1 MGNVRGV
8 HSSGHRLMTMLV
20 ALRFAKGCVCV
31 CVLTACLHAP
41 RSSLDLNR
49 AFISK

>member
-1 MGNVRGV
+1 MGTVRGV

-31 CVLTACLHAP
+31 LTACLHAP